1 MVDCSRTC
9 NFLSSYVSRLS
20 KITKRR
26 KALIVLITLISSVF
40 GASAQIVINS
50 KFRPFSYEELMMQ
63 AQAESAYNA
72 RMRQLFDQYSEEAY
86 RRYNNQDLYG
96 FLTYSNYALEIGWHN
111 SKLHFD
117 RGVVFERLNDF
128 KNAKKEYKKAKKAG
142 YAYASNALETC
153 KKHEKEYKRHQKETN
168 KRRY

>member
-1 MVDCSRTC
+1 M
-9 NFLSSYVSRLS
+9 
-20 KITKRR
+20 R

-63 AQAESAYNA
+63 AQAEAAYNA

-96 FLTYSNYALEIGWHN
+96 FLTYSNYALETGWHN
-111 SKLHFD
+111 SKLYFD

-142 YAYASNALETC
+142 YAYASSALETC
-153 KKHEKEYKRHQKETN
+153 KQHEKEYKRHQKETN
-168 KRRY
+168 KKRYRK